1 MGRNKKITNIVLS
14 DKEKFLINLSHQIRT
29 PLYSI
34 SGLSE
39 ILQSSGLDEQ
49 QREYVSHINSAINTL
64 SELVNSLLEFM
75 QLENNT
81 MKLKEDIFSIEDIIS
96 KIIQL
101 HKPTIAEKG
110 LKVNYFIDKEIPLKI
125 RGDKGICQILINN
138 IVNNAVKFTYS
149 GNIEIRVNLLEDKL
163 QSVTIEI
170 KIQDT
175 GIGMSKEVLAKIFE
189 KQRPQTNDYT
199 ESLMVPALG
208 LQISQQLAELM
219 NGVISAQ
226 STEGKGSTFTI
237 QLQLKKDLSK
247 APQKPN
253 KVEEIFFNHLHLLLV
268 EDNRLNQIVTQ
279 KILQLHGINVDVAD
293 NGKIAVEMLNQSS
306 YDLILMDL
314 QMPVMDGYATTQF
327 IRQAMSAPLN
337 KIPII
342 AYTAHAF
349 RGEAEKCIATG
360 MNDYIS
366 KPMNTDELMKKIAAL
381 VPSKTNIYSKSE
393 AAQNFKEFKNDSI
406 DLSYLHELSRGNLEF
421 VSEVIDVFLKE
432 TPMEMQIG
440 KVKLEEKNLDE
451 LYKIIHKLKP
461 SYALMGMHLASEA
474 VLEIQ
479 YQCKNSRD
487 MDKIT
492 DAFYRIQNALNKAI
506 PQLELQLKRS

>member
-1 MGRNKKITNIVLS
+1 MGRNKKITKLELS

-39 ILQSSGLDEQ
+39 ILQSSGLDQQ
-49 QREYVSHINSAINTL
+49 QREYVSHISSAIETL
-64 SELVNSLLEFM
+64 SELVNSLLDFM
-75 QLENNT
+75 QLDSNT
-81 MKLKEDIFSIEDIIS
+81 MTLKEDIFSIEEIIS
-96 KIIQL
+96 KIIKL

-110 LKVNYFIDKEIPLKI
+110 LKVNYFIDKDIPHNL

-138 IVNNAVKFTYS
+138 IVNNAVKYTYS

-163 QSVTIEI
+163 QSVTIEL
-170 KIQDT
+170 KVQDT
-175 GIGMSKEVLAKIFE
+175 GIGIPAKVLEKIFE
-189 KQRPQTNDYT
+189 KHSAPSNDYT
-199 ESLMVPALG
+199 ESLSVPALG
-208 LQISQQLAELM
+208 LQISQQLAMLM
-219 NGVISAQ
+219 NGTISAQ

-237 QLQLKKDLSK
+237 LLQLKKDLSK
-247 APQKPN
+247 APLKPLKN
-253 KVEEIFFNHLHLLLV
+253 EDIFFTNLQLLLV

-279 KILQLHGINVDVAD
+279 KILQLQGINVDMAD
-293 NGKIAVEMLNQSS
+293 NGKIAIEMLNQNN

-314 QMPVMDGYATTQF
+314 QMPVMDGYATTKF
-327 IRQAMSAPLN
+327 IRGAMAGHLN

-349 RGEAEKCIATG
+349 RGEAEKCIAIG

-381 VPSKTNIYSKSE
+381 VPSKTNLYSKSE
-393 AAQNFKEFKNDSI
+393 AAQNFKEFKNDNI
-406 DLSYLHELSRGNLEF
+406 DLSYLHELSRGNKEF
-421 VSEVIDVFLKE
+421 VTEVIEIFLQE
-432 TPMEMQIG
+432 TPGEMLQG
-440 KVKLEEKNLDE
+440 KVKLDE
-451 LYKIIHKLKP
+451 RNFEDLYKIIHKLKP

-479 YQCKNSRD
+479 YQCKNTKD
-487 MDKIT
+487 LEKIT
-492 DAFYRIQNALNKAI
+492 DSFQRIQNALNKAI
-506 PQLELQLKRS
+506 PQLKLQLKGE